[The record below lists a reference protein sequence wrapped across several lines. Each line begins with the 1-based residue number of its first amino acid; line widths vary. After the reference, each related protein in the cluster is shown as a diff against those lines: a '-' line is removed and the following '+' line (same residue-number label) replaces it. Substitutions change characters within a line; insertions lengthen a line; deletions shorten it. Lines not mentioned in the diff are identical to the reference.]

1 VKELEEE
8 SKGQRRALAESEKHR
23 LRFQKLSELRGNTL
37 QTTLDSCERMVSDM
51 GALENNLSAAQARL
65 KDALSEKA
73 KLEATLEVELQ
84 SSGSLRAT
92 IQSLQVENSAL
103 KSELQSTL
111 EAKDRALLDKEE
123 LAGER
128 DQALSE
134 KGTALTARDRARSNL
149 EQALADKKQAIDLQ
163 ISAFQDRR
171 EAIERMEELHL
182 QVVELTRELSR
193 VPELRDTTWAVG
205 FNWGFEYYRG
215 VARNAPAG
223 DESFKDLD
231 ISTIQIPDEAL
242 ETMARLGID
251 QFPHVTDWSQKA
263 PEPDPRGDSESG
275 STSSTSGIAQ
285 SSKRGE
291 EGAPS
296 SSRAPG
302 DQ

>member
-92 IQSLQVENSAL
+92 IGSLQVENSAL

-111 EAKDRALLDKEE
+111 EAKDRALLEKEE

-215 VARNAPAG
+215 VARSALPG
-223 DESFKDLD
+223 DQSFKDLD

-242 ETMARLGID
+242 ETMAKLGVD
-251 QFPHVTDWSQKA
+251 QFPHVTDWSPKTA
-263 PEPDPRGDSESG
+263 KPSPAGNLESG
-275 STSSTSGIAQ
+275 STSSPSG
-285 SSKRGE
+285 

-296 SSRAPG
+296 SSRAPSNP
-302 DQ
+302 